1 MRGSRRGYLARQL
14 GLEMVYHC
22 RHYTFDQLFEYLKKG
37 KGRGA
42 AQICK
47 LGYTTQLI
55 TMVIM
60 YSEGSQ
66 LIEKFGS
73 RLLAISEDAAN
84 SSKLAQL
91 QEWLAPVKK
100 LTSFGVEDVGTMATL
115 LKTYA
120 EDAAKLPPG
129 LITVLRLLHN
139 LAIPPATCPHWLM
152 KLSELQLKPWQQ
164 GIPQSLDHWTMF
176 FAAVVPALAIVRAT
190 LSLIIKTRGSEY
202 SLWTLMMKEVIR
214 YPVKSPYVYMSGLLL
229 ISELVPLPFPL
240 LTKELLS
247 DEEVSLAVNTRKLW
261 SAHLHPLMPDIHNV
275 ISLLAGTGCQP
286 LLCLLRRVCWQIAD
300 LAAPSATI
308 IARCLLDVYL
318 EQRAVE
324 DGVEEEKKD
333 GDKEKDGGMREEGE
347 APTVLYAMQKH
358 KLTLACT
365 LPDKDLMV
373 QIVTALLEHIGNP
386 SHSYASL
393 LPCVRTL
400 VMLTEHDY
408 GFYYLK
414 TGLESNP
421 GALVNLLRHINETFS
436 KDSSDCLSTLSTI
449 LELLRLL
456 TTIDTTDEG
465 LSMTRTHALTRKQ
478 LCHILD
484 WVPGQHHPLQDLEE
498 MSKEE
503 EALESLSESITSLVT
518 LLREDGADANAGN
531 ESWEVTLP
539 PSRPLLDLFSQ
550 RSVYALTD
558 SDDDRLSIN
567 CWLANPALDEP
578 DAEPEVVRC
587 DLLAWC
593 QRYLP
598 DLDLN
603 EELKKETEEK
613 QEDIVR
619 PKRPRDRRKSQE
631 VININRGR
639 PGKKPFGT
647 TILLVGCWT
656 DTEDVTIGLVHEEVE
671 GRGFGGR
678 GKDLGPGFLSGGG
691 GGERGGFHGRRDPG
705 RHVRSFTK

>member
-1 MRGSRRGYLARQL
+1 MILCS
-14 GLEMVYHC
+14 C
-22 RHYTFDQLFEYLKKG
+22 
-37 KGRGA
+37 
-42 AQICK
+42 
-47 LGYTTQLI
+47 
-55 TMVIM
+55 
-60 YSEGSQ
+60 
-66 LIEKFGS
+66 
-73 RLLAISEDAAN
+73 
-84 SSKLAQL
+84 
-91 QEWLAPVKK
+91 
-100 LTSFGVEDVGTMATL
+100 
-115 LKTYA
+115 
-120 EDAAKLPPG
+120 
-129 LITVLRLLHN
+129 VL
-139 LAIPPATCPHWLM
+139 
-152 KLSELQLKPWQQ
+152 
-164 GIPQSLDHWTMF
+164 
-176 FAAVVPALAIVRAT
+176 
-190 LSLIIKTRGSEY
+190 
-202 SLWTLMMKEVIR
+202 
-214 YPVKSPYVYMSGLLL
+214 
-229 ISELVPLPFPL
+229 
-240 LTKELLS
+240 
-247 DEEVSLAVNTRKLW
+247 
-261 SAHLHPLMPDIHNV
+261 
-275 ISLLAGTGCQP
+275 
-286 LLCLLRRVCWQIAD
+286 
-300 LAAPSATI
+300 
-308 IARCLLDVYL
+308 
-318 EQRAVE
+318 
-324 DGVEEEKKD
+324 
-333 GDKEKDGGMREEGE
+333 
-347 APTVLYAMQKH
+347 
-358 KLTLACT
+358 
-365 LPDKDLMV
+365 
-373 QIVTALLEHIGNP
+373 
-386 SHSYASL
+386 HS
-393 LPCVRTL
+393 
-400 VMLTEHDY
+400 
-408 GFYYLK
+408 
-414 TGLESNP
+414 GLESNP

-639 PGKKPFGT
+639 PGKKPF
-647 TILLVGCWT
+647 VAPMR
-656 DTEDVTIGLVHEEVE
+656 
-671 GRGFGGR
+671 GRGIMAQSMMSGRGHDLFRSRPPNTSRPPSMHVDDFVKMENRSQMQPPMQPTPPGLPPLRRDKEMPRGRGGRGGMDRGRGGFNQRGHFFTPPGNYGRREPSPHGSHNPQMFAGEFCHSESQASRHDNPPGGMLDRHGGRDHRFGPRGGRGPWFGGR